1 MDAILDKTDFSL
13 LIPLALNNL
22 KKKEIISLSLF
33 FTLNCKKKKKKFMQ
47 ILKMD
52 KKKHL
57 MMVIYHHL
65 KSSFKN
71 EGF

>member
-33 FTLNCKKKKKKFMQ
+33 FTLNCKKKKKMHANTKNGQ
-47 ILKMD
+47 
-52 KKKHL
+52 KKASHDGHIPSLEKL
-57 MMVIYHHL
+57 I
-65 KSSFKN
+65 
-71 EGF
+71 

>member
-33 FTLNCKKKKKKFMQ
+33 FTLNCKKKKKCMQ

>member
-33 FTLNCKKKKKKFMQ
+33 FTLNCKKKKMHANTKNGQ
-47 ILKMD
+47 
-52 KKKHL
+52 KKHL